1 MKKVLPIAL
10 LAALG
15 VSLLAGC
22 ASSGGEEPNNAPPA
36 TPDQAAGANTSSETS
51 PTADQ

>member
-15 VSLLAGC
+15 MSLLAGC
-22 ASSGGEEPNNAPPA
+22 ASSGGEEPTNAPAA
-36 TPDQAAGANTSSETS
+36 TPEQASGANTTTESAPS
-51 PTADQ
+51 ADK

>member
-15 VSLLAGC
+15 MSLLAGC
-22 ASSGGEEPNNAPPA
+22 ASSGGEEPTNAPTASPE
-36 TPDQAAGANTSSETS
+36 QAAGANTTTESAPS
-51 PTADQ
+51 ADK